1 MQAFM
6 QTVEHI
12 NRRLDTLFAL
22 DLAYL
27 SPEKLIAEIN
37 KISEIASSTR
47 S

>member
-6 QTVEHI
+6 QMVEHI
-12 NRRLDTLFAL
+12 NRRFDTLFAL

-27 SPEKLIAEIN
+27 SHEELIAEIN
-37 KISEIASSTR
+37 KISEIASSRR